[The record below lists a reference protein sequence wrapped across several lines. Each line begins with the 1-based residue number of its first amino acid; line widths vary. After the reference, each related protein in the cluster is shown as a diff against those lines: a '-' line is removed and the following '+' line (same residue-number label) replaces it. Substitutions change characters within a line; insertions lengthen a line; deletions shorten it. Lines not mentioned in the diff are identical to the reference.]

1 MLDSRRITARN
12 YITPAAGCALVVTA
26 AAARAP
32 GKAILFGEHAV
43 VFGEGAIAAAL
54 TLYFE
59 THVRLAKGD
68 ATRVDGRPLDRRH
81 HGYFEEAL
89 RRAWGDRGPLDL
101 STKSTVPSASGLG
114 SSAALTVSTVAA
126 LRAMRGKMDQAEV
139 ARTAFEVEYTV
150 QGRASPTDTSTA
162 SHGRCVYIAKKAGA
176 GHLWTLEKGGNTW
189 CVHDLAFPPLTFV
202 VGYTGKKGNTAEL
215 VEKVRKLTETD
226 TKARA
231 RITEIGAIVEEAK
244 VALAAGDARAVG
256 RLMDR
261 NHEHLRAL
269 GVSSPELETL
279 VAAARPHAF
288 GAKLTGAGG
297 GGCMIAVTDQPEACA
312 KAIEAAGGK
321 PYRAEIDPA
330 GVVLIS

>member
-1 MLDSRRITARN
+1 
-12 YITPAAGCALVVTA
+12 VVNA

-59 THVRLAKGD
+59 TRVKVGKGE
-68 ATRVDGRPLDRRH
+68 ASRVDGRLLERRH
-81 HGYFEEAL
+81 HAYFEEAL
-89 RRAWGDRGPLDL
+89 KRAWGDRGPLDL
-101 STKSTVPSASGLG
+101 TTNSSVPSSSGLG

-126 LRAMRGKMDQAEV
+126 PRALRGKMDQEDV
-139 ARTAFEVEYTV
+139 ARTAFEVEYAV

-162 SHGRCVYIAKKAGA
+162 AHGRCVYIAKKAGA
-176 GHLWTLEKGGNTW
+176 GHLWTLEKAGNRW
-189 CVHDLAFPPLTFV
+189 CVHDVAFPPLQFV
-202 VGYTGKKGNTAEL
+202 VGYTGKKGNTGEL
-215 VEKVRKLTETD
+215 VEKVRKLAEAD
-226 TKARA
+226 KSARG
-231 RITEIGAIVEEAK
+231 RISEIGALVDEARA
-244 VALAAGDARAVG
+244 ALVAGDARAVG
-256 RLMDR
+256 KLMDR

-269 GVSSPELETL
+269 GVSSPELEAL

-297 GGCMIAVTDQPEACA
+297 GGCMIAVTDAPDACA

-321 PYRAEIDPA
+321 PYRAEIDPG
-330 GVVLIS
+330 GVVLV

>member
-1 MLDSRRITARN
+1 M
-12 YITPAAGCALVVTA
+12 VTA

-59 THVRLAKGD
+59 TRVRVSKGE
-68 ATRVDGRPLDRRH
+68 ATRVDGRTLERRQH
-81 HGYFEEAL
+81 AYFLEAL
-89 RRAWGDRGPLDL
+89 RLAWGDRGPLEL
-101 STKSTVPSASGLG
+101 ATSSSVPSSSGLG

-126 LRAMRGKMDQAEV
+126 LRAMRGKMDQEEV
-139 ARTAFEVEYTV
+139 ARTSFEVEYAV

-162 SHGRCVYIAKKAGA
+162 AHGRCVYISKKAGA

-189 CVHDLAFPPLTFV
+189 CVHDLAFPPLQFV
-202 VGYTGKKGNTAEL
+202 VGYTGKKGNTGEL
-215 VEKVRKLTETD
+215 VEKVRKLTESD
-226 TKARA
+226 KSARA
-231 RITEIGAIVEEAK
+231 RISEIGALVEEARG
-244 VALAAGDARAVG
+244 ALSAGDARAVG
-256 RLMDR
+256 KLMDR
-261 NHEHLRAL
+261 NHEHLKAL
-269 GVSSPELETL
+269 GVSSPELEAL

-297 GGCMIAVTDQPEACA
+297 GGCMIAVTDKPDACA

-321 PYRAEIDPA
+321 PYRAEIDPG
-330 GVVLIS
+330 GVTLVG